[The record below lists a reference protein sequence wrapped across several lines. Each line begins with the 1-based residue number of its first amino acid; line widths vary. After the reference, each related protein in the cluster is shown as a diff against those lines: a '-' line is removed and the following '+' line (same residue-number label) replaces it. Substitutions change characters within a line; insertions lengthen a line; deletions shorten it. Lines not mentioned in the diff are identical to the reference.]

1 MIELDLLSK
10 REQLQTKQEADKRYL
25 FDPIRK
31 KWLVM
36 QPEELV
42 RQLIILYLQQ
52 EKNYNRNR
60 IRIEMG
66 LQVHELHKRCDILVY
81 DNEMVP
87 FLLIE
92 CKAPSVAVT
101 QQTFRQ
107 IANYNLPL
115 KVPYLLVSNGIVSYC
130 CKMNYEDRNYEF
142 VTSIPVFPS
151 TDTL

>member
-1 MIELDLLSK
+1 MIQLDLLSK
-10 REQLQTKQEADKRYL
+10 SDQLQTKQEADKRYL

-42 RQLIILYLQQ
+42 RQLIILYLVQ

-66 LQVHELHKRCDILVY
+66 LQVHDLQKRCDILVY
-81 DNEMVP
+81 DHQMVP

-92 CKAPSVAVT
+92 CKAPSVAVN

-107 IANYNLPL
+107 IAHYNLPL
-115 KVPYLLVSNGIVSYC
+115 KVPYLLVSNGMVSHC
-130 CKMNYEDRNYEF
+130 CKMNYEDRSFEF
-142 VTSIPVFPS
+142 VKSIPSFPQDALS
-151 TDTL
+151 